1 MCFYKLAE
9 EANLEQNEPFST
21 EKILILGSY
30 SFQNQIQFG
39 QGNSVL
45 DAPASNRDCFLAR
58 NTCVSSLEPS
68 RAIWN
73 KMSLFDLENC
83 DLQGLLISTTNS
95 ALKVK
100 QCALLQLLAYML
112 FFEEV
117 HEFLQLSWI
126 ALIDQ
131 TQSILTLPH
140 LRFRKFSFT
149 N

>member
-1 MCFYKLAE
+1 
-9 EANLEQNEPFST
+9 
-21 EKILILGSY
+21 
-30 SFQNQIQFG
+30 
-39 QGNSVL
+39 
-45 DAPASNRDCFLAR
+45 
-58 NTCVSSLEPS
+58 
-68 RAIWN
+68 
-73 KMSLFDLENC
+73 MSLFDLENC
-83 DLQGLLISTTNS
+83 DLQGLLISKTNS
-95 ALKVK
+95 TLKVK

-131 TQSILTLPH
+131 TQSILTLQH